1 MVARLRSIRRSKKFE
16 DMIQVLSRQNSE
28 GTTVFKTIK
37 QLMIFS
43 AMLGFSKQRR
53 TELNPSDGYED
64 ITYETFTTD
73 DSHDYIFLL
82 AVAYEG
88 DASILAEENDEEIVK
103 IFEEYANGG
112 FEIIADWMFQN
123 KDLNVGYKA
132 IVSGLLDGGFMQNAS
147 VSLEDLKGS
156 MVF

>member
-1 MVARLRSIRRSKKFE
+1 MSRLRPIRRSKKFE
-16 DMIQVLSRQNSE
+16 SMVQVLRTDK
-28 GTTVFKTIK
+28 GTSVFKTIK
-37 QLMIFS
+37 QLMIFA

-53 TELNPSDGYED
+53 NMLKAEDGYED
-64 ITYETFTTD
+64 IGYDTFATD

-82 AVAYEG
+82 AVAHSG
-88 DASILAEENDEEIVK
+88 DASILSEDNNEEIVR

-112 FEIIADWMFQN
+112 FEIIADWMYQN

-132 IVSGLLDGGFMQNAS
+132 IASGLLDEGFMQGLPIS
-147 VSLEDLKGS
+147 VEELKNS